1 MDPRTT
7 MIYLIVREFL
17 EALEALRVI
26 WVIGVNGLWL
36 SGLIVE
42 VLSLIL
48 IILTIWLMNRK
59 LNKQLMKV
67 KTDVESK
74 SVLSVCCPYEIV
86 MISVGYI
93 TCSEHKSF
101 KILLISVET
110 LLIIIQ
116 IHHFLLSNLIH
127 PNYSTTLSIIIK
139 EYSLIQT
146 H

>member
-1 MDPRTT
+1 MDPITT

-67 KTDVESK
+67 KSEVESK
-74 SVLSVCCPYEIV
+74 SVLSVCY
-86 MISVGYI
+86 
-93 TCSEHKSF
+93 
-101 KILLISVET
+101 
-110 LLIIIQ
+110 
-116 IHHFLLSNLIH
+116 
-127 PNYSTTLSIIIK
+127 
-139 EYSLIQT
+139 
-146 H
+146 

>member
-1 MDPRTT
+1 

-74 SVLSVCCPYEIV
+74 SVLSVCY
-86 MISVGYI
+86 
-93 TCSEHKSF
+93 
-101 KILLISVET
+101 
-110 LLIIIQ
+110 
-116 IHHFLLSNLIH
+116 
-127 PNYSTTLSIIIK
+127 
-139 EYSLIQT
+139 
-146 H
+146 

>member
-67 KTDVESK
+67 KSDVESK

-93 TCSEHKSF
+93 MCSEHKSF
-101 KILLISVET
+101 KILLSQ
-110 LLIIIQ
+110 LKR
-116 IHHFLLSNLIH
+116 F
-127 PNYSTTLSIIIK
+127 
-139 EYSLIQT
+139 
-146 H
+146 

>member
-1 MDPRTT
+1 MDPITT

-17 EALEALRVI
+17 EALRVI
-26 WVIGVNGLWL
+26 WVRGVNGLWL
-36 SGLIVE
+36 SGLIIE
-42 VLSLIL
+42 VVSLIL

-67 KTDVESK
+67 KSDVESK

-93 TCSEHKSF
+93 MCSEHKSF

-116 IHHFLLSNLIH
+116 IHHSLLSNLIH

>member
-1 MDPRTT
+1 

-67 KTDVESK
+67 KSEVESK
-74 SVLSVCCPYEIV
+74 SVLSVCY
-86 MISVGYI
+86 
-93 TCSEHKSF
+93 
-101 KILLISVET
+101 
-110 LLIIIQ
+110 
-116 IHHFLLSNLIH
+116 
-127 PNYSTTLSIIIK
+127 
-139 EYSLIQT
+139 
-146 H
+146 

>member
-1 MDPRTT
+1 MDPITT

-17 EALEALRVI
+17 EALRVI
-26 WVIGVNGLWL
+26 WVRGVNGLWL

-74 SVLSVCCPYEIV
+74 SVLSVCY
-86 MISVGYI
+86 
-93 TCSEHKSF
+93 
-101 KILLISVET
+101 
-110 LLIIIQ
+110 
-116 IHHFLLSNLIH
+116 
-127 PNYSTTLSIIIK
+127 
-139 EYSLIQT
+139 
-146 H
+146 

>member
-67 KTDVESK
+67 KSEVESK
-74 SVLSVCCPYEIV
+74 SVLSVCY
-86 MISVGYI
+86 
-93 TCSEHKSF
+93 
-101 KILLISVET
+101 
-110 LLIIIQ
+110 
-116 IHHFLLSNLIH
+116 
-127 PNYSTTLSIIIK
+127 
-139 EYSLIQT
+139 
-146 H
+146 